1 MKFKLK
7 KLIGC
12 ILIACYP
19 FAVLDANPSGGTVT
33 NGSASFSQQ
42 GSTLNI
48 TNSPGTII
56 QWQDFSIKEGET
68 TKFIQQSV
76 DSAVLNRVISKNPS
90 DILGSLQS
98 NGRVFIIN
106 PNGISFGNNSI
117 VDVGGLVASTLN
129 LSNEDF
135 LSQQLNFNGDGTN
148 GGVSTQG
155 EISTAEGGFV
165 YLIAPDVENHGV
177 ITSPKGEVILAA
189 GHSVQLI
196 HSDNPD
202 IRVTLTAPE
211 GEVVNVGDIITRGGK
226 TSIYAGLISQQGII
240 NADSAVLGENGKIF
254 FKAKTRTTLS
264 SSSTTTANGVNGG
277 SVIIETTQGLTEVSG
292 KVSAKGESG
301 IGGEVL
307 ILGEHVGLLDNADI
321 DASGYTGGG
330 VVLIGG
336 DNKGENPNIK
346 NAKATYV
353 GVNTQIHADAIEK
366 GDGGKIILWSDD
378 ATRAYGTITAKGG
391 SVFGNGGFVETS
403 GGYLDV
409 AGLNLDVTATNGKGG
424 SWLLDPYDI
433 IISGT
438 TTINSTAG
446 PVYTPTATA
455 SNINAA
461 DIITQLNAGTSVT
474 VDTTGAGAESGN
486 ITVNAAIIK
495 TIGPAATLTLKAHNN
510 IVTNFNIGSLTG
522 ALGIVLTADQD
533 SNGAGSVTLNSV
545 LNSLNGNVTISAAG
559 DITFN
564 SGTDTITAGTGT
576 VSLTST
582 NGWVHGDP
590 GGAPTDVTANTVII
604 NALNGIF
611 ANSGAAQFTTNA
623 ANITFNKSGTAFA
636 SEVKIH
642 NSYAGLSTITGINS
656 RGNISIFNTDNA
668 NTLTVGNLTATTDGY
683 ISINTDI
690 IDITGSV
697 NAGTNE
703 VYLKNFVNNA
713 AISLEGSALF
723 DINSAEL
730 GNITAGNIHIGKDPF
745 GNYAGAA
752 TLANSAAL
760 DMGGKNVWVTAKN
773 GINTGTFSITNTG
786 GKISLDNITSGAI
799 QTGSGSMTANNI
811 TLSSVGDINIGSGG
825 VHTEGDLS
833 FDSANF
839 ILQSGDLSTGSGGI
853 VSLKSI
859 GATLNNISSAGD
871 INIETNQISIAGLLS
886 ASGNN
891 IYIMPLTNNAISI
904 DGSEV
909 FDLTQGELSNLSA
922 TNIWIGSNG
931 TTTRATSASISTNAS
946 TTISNSKLDIF
957 ALNDINFGANNFTSS
972 GEVFI
977 KSDTGNVTTG
987 AGLVSADILVLEG
1000 PGLISIGNGGIT
1012 TTNYA
1017 GLNGGD
1023 VFISGTVTSPIF
1035 YLSVFNS
1042 GSAISIGGSET
1053 FNVAQADIDFISA
1066 GTTYIG
1072 NNPYVAN
1079 TNNVDIATAST
1090 IDFGARNVEVNS
1102 YNGILLGAQAF
1113 KATGGN
1119 LKLISSNASADITT
1133 GAGNIAAN
1141 SVTIQSGRDVIVNSG
1156 GINAVNSITLTA
1168 NNTVSQNGDLTANGT
1183 GTITVNASNQD
1194 ITMAA
1199 GTKTTGGNGDIV
1211 YNAGNNLTLAM
1222 LDSGLADTS
1231 INAGA
1236 AVLDNNGNGVNNIIA
1251 NNLTVSSAGNA
1262 SLDYQIVGALNSSGV
1277 VGTAD
1282 LRAYPTTTTTTTTA
1296 TATAPSSTN
1305 EPLTTTVDTISNTTN
1320 SLSTDLSLTSTS
1332 TSTAPLPIESTTDAT
1347 TEDTL
1352 TTASASSDESTTSDN
1367 TTEEKKE
1374 EEKTESTESKNTKK
1388 TILASK
1394 KLPICK

>member
-76 DSAVLNRVISKNPS
+76 DSAVLNRVVSQNPS

-403 GGYLDV
+403 GGYLDI
-409 AGLNLDVTATNGKGG
+409 AGINLDVTANNGTSG
-424 SWLLDPYDI
+424 SWLLDPYNI
-433 IISGT
+433 TITGT
-438 TTINSTAG
+438 TTVSAIGAPSYTPDASGSNIFNGDINSA
-446 PVYTPTATA
+446 
-455 SNINAA
+455 
-461 DIITQLNAGTSVT
+461 LNAGTNVT
-474 VDTTGAGAESGN
+474 IDTTNAGGSESGN
-486 ITVNAAIIK
+486 ITVSAAILK
-495 TIGPAATLTLKAHNN
+495 STGTAATLTLKAHNN
-510 IVTNFNIGSLTG
+510 IITDASIGSVSGTLNI
-522 ALGIVLTADQD
+522 ALIADQD
-533 SNGAGSVTLNSV
+533 SNGAGSVTLNNTLTSLGGNISV
-545 LNSLNGNVTISAAG
+545 TAAG
-559 DITFN
+559 DVTLN
-564 SGTDTITAGTGT
+564 SGTNTINAGAGTVT
-576 VSLTST
+576 LTSA

-590 GGAPTDVTANTVII
+590 AGGPVDVIANTVNL

-611 ANSGAAQFTTNA
+611 ANSGSAQFTTQA
-623 ANITFNKSGTAFA
+623 ANINFNKSGTAFA

-668 NTLTVGNLTATTDGY
+668 NALTVGNLTATTDGY

-1000 PGLISIGNGGIT
+1000 PGLMSIGNGGIT

-1119 LKLISSNASADITT
+1119 LKLISSNAGADITT

-1156 GINAVNSITLTA
+1156 GVNAVNSITLTA

-1183 GTITVNASNQD
+1183 GTITVNATNQD

-1262 SLDYQIVGALNSSGV
+1262 SLDYQIVGTLNSSGITGV
-1277 VGTAD
+1277 AD
-1282 LRAYPTTTTTTTTA
+1282 LRVYPGA
-1296 TATAPSSTN
+1296 TAATVPSSTN

-1332 TSTAPLPIESTTDAT
+1332 TSTAPLPAESTEASTEEMLT
-1347 TEDTL
+1347 T
-1352 TTASASSDESTTSDN
+1352 TTASSEESTAS
-1367 TTEEKKE
+1367 
-1374 EEKTESTESKNTKK
+1374 ESTEEETKSESTKNKDDKK